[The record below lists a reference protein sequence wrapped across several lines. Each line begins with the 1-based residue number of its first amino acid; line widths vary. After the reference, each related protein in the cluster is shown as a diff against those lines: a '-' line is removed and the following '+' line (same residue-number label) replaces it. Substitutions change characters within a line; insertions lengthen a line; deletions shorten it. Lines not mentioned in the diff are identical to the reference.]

1 MMFRVALRQSWI
13 GIVAVSALGAV
24 IGSVQASSFETIAG
38 KTPAAQAAFGAQT
51 TALARQIAYLLPI
64 PVRPETLAGYV
75 QWRVFG
81 GIVIVILIWTVIS
94 ASGSGRGDEER
105 GLVEAWLA
113 TGLHRTRLLLWR
125 VGVYVLGALVLGL
138 ATGLA
143 AGAGA
148 EAAGSSL
155 PVPGLLGEAFALAA
169 LGTCCYAI
177 VLVVAQLVENRRL
190 AAGIGG
196 ALLAGLFLLNGL
208 SRTVDYQGPAVWLSP
223 FHYYDR
229 SDAVAPGGSVDWP
242 ATATLVL
249 LTAALVGLAAVLFAR
264 RDIGAAALRPP
275 AASRPPHY
283 SPSANPLLRVP
294 VVADLYAQRVGLLG
308 WIAGLVVFALF
319 MTSIAGQVGEFI
331 AKTPG
336 MAGYLAAIGGT
347 TGVTRVVIGSVD
359 YSITLALLAVYA
371 LTLVA
376 RWAADDQEGRLELVL
391 SQPIPRWRV
400 VVERIAALAAGSL
413 LIVLA
418 VSITIA
424 LVAPSQHVTLSTG
437 DLLRAGAPLLPF
449 GLLFGTVGATLTA
462 RFPRLAVGVLG
473 AYIAASYLLFQF
485 VPLLNWPTWAI
496 NLSVFKLYGNPL
508 VRGVD
513 WPALSAVSA
522 VALAGFGA
530 ALLLMQ
536 RREVGS

>member
-1 MMFRVALRQSWI
+1 
-13 GIVAVSALGAV
+13 VSTVGAV
-24 IGSVQASSFETIAG
+24 AGSIQAAAFETVAG
-38 KTPAAQAAFGAQT
+38 TTPAAQAAFGAQT
-51 TALARQIAYLLPI
+51 TALARQIAYLLPL
-64 PVRPETLAGYV
+64 PVHPETLAGYV

-81 GIVIVILIWTVIS
+81 GMAIVLLIWTVLS
-94 ASGSGRGDEER
+94 ASGAGRGDEER
-105 GLVEAWLA
+105 GLVAAWLG
-113 TGLHRTRLLLWR
+113 TGLPRSRLLLWR
-125 VGVYVLGALVLGL
+125 VGVYVLGALAFGL

-143 AGAGA
+143 AQAGVL
-148 EAAGSSL
+148 AAGSSL

-169 LGTCCYAI
+169 LGACCYAI
-177 VLVVAQLVENRRL
+177 VLVVAQLVDSRRL

-242 ATATLVL
+242 ASAALILV
-249 LTAALVGLAAVLFAR
+249 TAALVGLATFLFLR
-264 RDIGAAALRPP
+264 RDIGAAALRSP
-275 AASRPPHY
+275 AASRPPHHL
-283 SPSANPLLRVP
+283 PSANPLLRIP
-294 VVADLYAQRVGLLG
+294 VLADLYAQRVGLLG
-308 WIAGLVVFALF
+308 WIAGVVVFALF
-319 MTSIAGQVGEFI
+319 ITSIAGQVGEFV

-336 MAGYLAAIGGT
+336 MAGYLAAIGGS

-359 YSITLALLAVYA
+359 YSITLALLSIYA

-400 VVERIAALAAGSL
+400 VVERVAALAAGSL
-413 LIVLA
+413 LIILA

-424 LVAPSQHVTLSTG
+424 LVAPSQHVTLGTR
-437 DLLRAGAPLLPF
+437 DLVRGGAPLLPF
-449 GLLFGTVGATLTA
+449 ALLFGTVGATLTA
-462 RFPRLAVGVLG
+462 RFPRLAVGALG
-473 AYIAASYLLFQF
+473 AYIAASYLLFQLG
-485 VPLLNWPTWAI
+485 PLLNWPAWAI
-496 NLSVFKLYGNPL
+496 DLSVFKVYGNPL
-508 VRGVD
+508 VNGVD

-522 VALAGFGA
+522 IALAGFA
-530 ALLLMQ
+530 ASLALMR